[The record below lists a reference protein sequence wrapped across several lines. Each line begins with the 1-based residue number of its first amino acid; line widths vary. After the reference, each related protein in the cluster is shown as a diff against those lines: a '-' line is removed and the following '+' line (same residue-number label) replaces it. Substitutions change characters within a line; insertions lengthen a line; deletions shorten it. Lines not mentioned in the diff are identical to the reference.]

1 MTNLGMSN
9 GEFNAMLVQ
18 LDELPGRCVNPMC
31 LQQVSYRT
39 TTRGRQSLFCST
51 RCRKDT
57 WRMRIKLA
65 RWLQQVEESAD
76 LIDRPASM
84 ASLNAAAARLRWLL
98 VRYPLVEDSGTK
110 PSTDDEHMPL
120 AVAMARLGWGFTPEI
135 LDEAARYDARMRVRR
150 LNRRTKVKPVSPT
163 DVELANQRRHAIL
176 WQQLAR
182 RLSSREETPNP
193 FEPTPVSAQ

>member
-31 LQQVSYRT
+31 LRQVTYRT

-57 WRMRIKLA
+57 WRMKIKLA

-98 VRYPLVEDSGTK
+98 VRYPLAEDSGAK
-110 PSTDDEHMPL
+110 SSTDDEYMPL
-120 AVAMARLGWGFTPEI
+120 AVAMARLGGGFTPEI
-135 LDEAARYDARMRVRR
+135 LDEALRYDARMRVRR
-150 LNRRTKVKPVSPT
+150 LSRRTKVQPVSPT
-163 DVELANQRRHAIL
+163 DVELADQRRYAVR
-176 WQQLAR
+176 WQELAR
-182 RLSSREETPNP
+182 RLSSREEAPNAS
-193 FEPTPVSAQ
+193 EPTPVSAQ